1 MHEHTSPLKI
11 AFGFLA
17 AFLAVIVLFSATYI
31 VKPGTVGV
39 VVTMGDVAERFSPPG
54 FGWKKPFI
62 TSVHEVSVRAQ
73 NRPLTSDCFSSDL
86 QHLNTTV
93 AVIYRI
99 PEKQAV
105 TIYKDY
111 SGDPFDALISSRV
124 QEALK
129 EATATMSA
137 EHIAKNREIVKK
149 QTLEASKKKIGDLLD
164 IVDINIVNIGLSP
177 QLTSAIEAKMVQEQ
191 EVAKAQF
198 IKQRTQTEAETA
210 AIKAKGEAEAIQIR
224 GDALTKNPRALEMQL
239 LEKWDGRAPL
249 VIGSGGA
256 TGTQFILPITHHGNG
271 TNQ

>member
-1 MHEHTSPLKI
+1 MHNSSPAKI
-11 AFGFLA
+11 IIGFLA
-17 AFLAVIVLFSATYI
+17 AFVAIVFLFSATYI

-39 VVTMGDVAERFSPPG
+39 LVTMGDVAERFSPPG

-62 TSVHEVSVRAQ
+62 ASVHDVNVRAQ
-73 NRPLTSDCFSSDL
+73 SRPMVADCFSSDL
-86 QHLNTTV
+86 QHLTTTV
-93 AVIYRI
+93 SVIFRI

-105 TIYKDY
+105 TIFKDY
-111 SGDPFDALISSRV
+111 SGDPFEALINSRV

-137 EHIAKNREIVKK
+137 EHIAKNREVVKK
-149 QTLEASKKKIGDLLD
+149 QTLEASRKKVGDLLE
-164 IVDINIVNIGLSP
+164 IIDINLVNIGLSP

-198 IKQRTQTEAETA
+198 IKQRAQTEAETA
-210 AIKAKGEAEAIQIR
+210 AIKAQGEANAIQIR

-249 VIGSGGA
+249 VIGQAG
-256 TGTQFILPITHHGNG
+256 TGTQFILPLTRTSSNA